1 MKTLWITGRFAL
13 VCLVC
18 TLTLISLGCGNPV
31 TTIQQIIANPLALLA
46 SNRLVSHLGSPADEE
61 SEASPKFPPAE
72 DLVKDWDKPD
82 VALFVTG
89 RLHGYIEPC
98 GCTGLDKQKGG
109 LLRRR
114 TCQKLLL
121 SRGWDLVNID
131 AGNQIRRKGQQ
142 ARIKLGTTYDA
153 LCKQMGY
160 QAIGLGVDDV
170 SIASIDLVQTILNV
184 IDDDNPFLSA
194 NVSIAE
200 FEDTTNKYKVCLLY
214 TSPSPRDQRGSRM
227 PSSA

>member
-1 MKTLWITGRFAL
+1 MKNLWISGRLA
-13 VCLVC
+13 VACLAC
-18 TLTLISLGCGNPV
+18 TLILISLGCGNPV
-31 TTIQQIIANPLALLA
+31 TTLQQIIAKPLALLA
-46 SNRLVSHLGSPADEE
+46 SNPFVSEPAAPTNDEAE
-61 SEASPKFPPAE
+61 EKPTFPPAE

-114 TCQKLLL
+114 TCQKILLK
-121 SRGWDLVNID
+121 RGWDLVNVD

-142 ARIKLGTTYDA
+142 AKIKLGTTYDA
-153 LCKQMGY
+153 LCNQMGY

-170 SIASIDLVQTILNV
+170 EIPWIDLMQTIFNV
-184 IDDDNPFLSA
+184 VGNDNPFILSL
-194 NVSIAE
+194 IHI
-200 FEDTTNKYKVCLLY
+200 
-214 TSPSPRDQRGSRM
+214 
-227 PSSA
+227 

>member
-1 MKTLWITGRFAL
+1 
-13 VCLVC
+13 
-18 TLTLISLGCGNPV
+18 
-31 TTIQQIIANPLALLA
+31 LLA
-46 SNRLVSHLGSPADEE
+46 I
-61 SEASPKFPPAE
+61 PPAE

-200 FEDTTNKYKVCLLY
+200 FEDSLN
-214 TSPSPRDQRGSRM
+214 
-227 PSSA
+227 